1 MPSLIK
7 CQKNNEPNTK
17 IKDRQRIRE
26 VYANNSKSWSA
37 SSIFTSVKKK
47 QKSTEKELESDN
59 RKPVFFLLLLS
70 RDIESKKRI

>member
-47 QKSTEKELESDN
+47 NKKVQRKSWKAITEN
-59 RKPVFFLLLLS
+59 PFFFCCC
-70 RDIESKKRI
+70 